1 MTTIDDASSLTFTLR
16 IIPLLGGVDA
26 EGRRGG
32 FYSLEGW
39 PTKSDGVGLILRG
52 AGAPGGRVRLILLK
66 NS

>member
-32 FYSLEGW
+32 FNLW
-39 PTKSDGVGLILRG
+39 R
-52 AGAPGGRVRLILLK
+52 GGRRRRK
-66 NS
+66 G